1 MSGKLP
7 ILSSKEVISILNK
20 LGFEVIRQKGS
31 HLFLRH
37 GDGRCTVVP
46 VHANKDIGRG
56 LLKRILDEIS
66 MPRDEFL
73 KLVK

>member
-37 GDGRCTVVP
+37 GDGR
-46 VHANKDIGRG
+46 
-56 LLKRILDEIS
+56 
-66 MPRDEFL
+66 PRTS
-73 KLVK
+73 